1 MCCPVRA
8 AQSQNVFA
16 PKRGRTPLQRVQK
29 VSKIKGLASVVQ
41 DLCRNNTLILEKG
54 AGGCPARRA
63 DLRNVTSRSRQ
74 KRHMKAVENTVLL
87 IVAPTKR
94 EIRQKK

>member
-16 PKRGRTPLQRVQK
+16 PFRGRTPLQRVQK

-41 DLCRNNTLILEKG
+41 DLCRNNTQILESG
-54 AGGCPARRA
+54 GGGCPARRA
-63 DLRNVTSRSRQ
+63 DLRNVTSPTPELIG
-74 KRHMKAVENTVLL
+74 ANFENVRKEKMGSWIPNYPQL
-87 IVAPTKR
+87 
-94 EIRQKK
+94 